1 MLIGLVISYSI
12 ILMLVGYFISKKI
25 RQRFGLHKRKW
36 FGFNYLNQKHA
47 FIDVV
52 VRIFIVIA
60 LVFMLILNL
69 EGPQYTTVLLMAVVY
84 PILLASVECI
94 RAWFEWYRSDQPQQ
108 AYITCINIAGGYIF
122 ALLNYLTL
130 LILA

>member
-12 ILMLVGYFISKKI
+12 VLMLVIYFISKQI
-25 RQRFGLHKRKW
+25 QQRFGLQKRKW
-36 FGFNYLNQKHA
+36 FGFNYINQKHN

-52 VRIFIVIA
+52 ARIFIGIA
-60 LVFMLILNL
+60 LMFMLILSL
-69 EGPQYTTVLLMAVVY
+69 EGPPYTTALLMAVVY
-84 PILLASVECI
+84 PIVLASVECI

-122 ALLNYLTL
+122 ALLNYVTL